1 VDLSEYMLEPL
12 TVQPI
17 VFVVH
22 NDTSVRESLESL
34 IRCEG
39 WQSETFAFA
48 REFLALSGTSMD
60 LIFKEGSSSNAPTR
74 RLYLSPATAMCPH
87 PFKP

>member
-1 VDLSEYMLEPL
+1 MDLSEYILEPL
-12 TVQPI
+12 PAQPI

-48 REFLALSGTSMD
+48 QRIPCPAPST
-60 LIFKEGSSSNAPTR
+60 GSKLPGA
-74 RLYLSPATAMCPH
+74 
-87 PFKP
+87 